1 MSPIGPEPPV
11 VYWIRRA
18 AVIVAL
24 LTVILASVWVIQA
37 LRNRGAV
44 SATPGASAS
53 ANASSATDAPAPSD
67 SAAASGA
74 PADGAVPICPD
85 AVIKVEATTNSAT
98 YPVGSTPKLTLAI
111 SNTGPAA
118 CARDVGPAANS
129 LEVTSGG
136 YHVWSTDD
144 CTPSTKTKVST
155 LEPGQKVVASITW
168 DGKLSTKGCPDG
180 SGGGA
185 DAKVGRYAVI
195 GKNGEVT
202 SDPTP
207 FALTK
212 N

>member
-37 LRNRGAV
+37 LRHRGAS
-44 SATPGASAS
+44 SAAAAASAS
-53 ANASSATDAPAPSD
+53 ASASTGSGAPAPSD

-74 PADGAVPICPD
+74 PADGTVPACPD

-118 CARDVGPAANS
+118 CSRDVGPAANS

-168 DGKLSTKGCPDG
+168 AGKLSTKGCPDG
-180 SGGGA
+180 PDGGA

-195 GKNGEVT
+195 GKNGAVS
-202 SDPTP
+202 SDTTP

>member
-1 MSPIGPEPPV
+1 M

-53 ANASSATDAPAPSD
+53 ANATSATDAPAPSD

-98 YPVGSTPKLTLAI
+98 YPVGPTPKLTLAI